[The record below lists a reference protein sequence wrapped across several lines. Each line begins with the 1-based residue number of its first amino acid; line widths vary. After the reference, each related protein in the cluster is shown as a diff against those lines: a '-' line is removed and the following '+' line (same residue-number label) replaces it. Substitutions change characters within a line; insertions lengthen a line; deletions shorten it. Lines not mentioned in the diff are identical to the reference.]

1 MRDPSEAQETHGTR
15 RKAPQEG
22 QVQQNGGDR
31 EKIGGGG
38 GGSQARVPA
47 EEMWEQE
54 ECTLAVGCRSAVE
67 LCDRQAPK
75 RGGAV
80 APSSSCRAP
89 LRSCDRAIAGGPV
102 SPSVTC
108 EREKGRHS
116 GSSAQDEKS
125 AATPGSYPGEGCALR
140 RQDLLEH
147 PCRDLRHVCQAG
159 RTGSSKMA
167 LSVGMQTFTDG
178 TVFRIEASQIVPKV
192 IRQLLILEFCSGGP
206 RQTLSGELLANQ
218 IRRWDRRPRL
228 MCPHRLES
236 PLCFFTSP

>member
-1 MRDPSEAQETHGTR
+1 M
-15 RKAPQEG
+15 
-22 QVQQNGGDR
+22 
-31 EKIGGGG
+31 GGG

-47 EEMWEQE
+47 EETWEQE

-140 RQDLLEH
+140 RQDLLGH

-167 LSVGMQTFTDG
+167 LSVGM
-178 TVFRIEASQIVPKV
+178 
-192 IRQLLILEFCSGGP
+192 
-206 RQTLSGELLANQ
+206 
-218 IRRWDRRPRL
+218 
-228 MCPHRLES
+228 
-236 PLCFFTSP
+236 